1 MQLRCTFPDNICVQ
15 LGFLLIFASSF
26 SKLWTCLHVKKTSSF
41 MYWTPLTCLY
51 YIHSHT
57 SWSRWVTMTDSP
69 NMALSEWPNWHT
81 NNVFKKKASELR
93 GRCPLWPPQSWVSLE
108 FSCLLKHWVKEAI
121 CRTHSSNQWLRRNV
135 TTSETQPTRELWV
148 KVRPY
153 FQNILSLVF
162 SDSEQL
168 FLL

>member
-81 NNVFKKKASELR
+81 NNVFKKKPRSCGAAVLCGLLSPGYPWNSAVSWNTELR
-93 GRCPLWPPQSWVSLE
+93 KQFV
-108 FSCLLKHWVKEAI
+108 
-121 CRTHSSNQWLRRNV
+121 
-135 TTSETQPTRELWV
+135 ELTPV
-148 KVRPY
+148 
-153 FQNILSLVF
+153 I
-162 SDSEQL
+162 SDWGGTWQHQRHNL
-168 FLL
+168 PKNCG